1 MLLFLKRYVSS
12 FFQVADMFGRVSSV
26 LEECMDSVSRN
37 EEFKTLLQYQK
48 DLSQLDHNG
57 KPL

>member
-1 MLLFLKRYVSS
+1 
-12 FFQVADMFGRVSSV
+12 MFGRVSSV